1 VGYCYWYERVIRDY
15 YGQFYISK
23 MYNLIAMNKF
33 LEAQALP
40 RWNHEEIWNLNGPIS
55 WNKFELVTK
64 SIQWK
69 DSPAQNNSLLRS
81 TTHFFLERTWISLN
95 SLIKRIRVR
104 NCSNPIPRDQHY
116 LTLCKTTHKGSMEK
130 RKLLSNNLDYQACK
144 YSQQNS
150 HKQNST
156 AN

>member
-1 VGYCYWYERVIRDY
+1 VQCKPGLQQEQGKKGVGYCYWYERVIRDY

-64 SIQWK
+64 SIQRK

-81 TTHFFLERTWISLN
+81 TTHFFR
-95 SLIKRIRVR
+95 
-104 NCSNPIPRDQHY
+104 SNMNFSK
-116 LTLCKTTHKGSMEK
+116 LTHKKNRSKELFKSYPMRPALPDIMQKNTQGPYGK
-130 RKLLSNNLDYQACK
+130 KKTIVQ
-144 YSQQNS
+144 
-150 HKQNST
+150 
-156 AN
+156 